1 MHGGCEFRP
10 DPIAVARWVRRRYRV
25 STPVDTVSLARRMG
39 LRVEYARL
47 PAHRPGYLIRC
58 EPDLYVI
65 LINRRDGI
73 HRRNWTCAHE
83 QGHYIM
89 HRDLQFVHAF
99 SPDDRGSN
107 HRLIEREANRFA
119 AELLMP
125 ASEVRELAPTMCFLS
140 LAAHFGVSRQAMHL
154 RLLEMNM

>member
-1 MHGGCEFRP
+1 MHELGTISC
-10 DPIAVARWVRRRYRV
+10 IV
-25 STPVDTVSLARRMG
+25 TCSLF
-39 LRVEYARL
+39 
-47 PAHRPGYLIRC
+47 I
-58 EPDLYVI
+58 
-65 LINRRDGI
+65 
-73 HRRNWTCAHE
+73 
-83 QGHYIM
+83 
-89 HRDLQFVHAF
+89 F